1 MLRLISLEVDYFYFS
16 FSDQNQKKE
25 GKKKTFLPN
34 DKLKPNKLSISKLQR
49 ESQEQ
54 SFH

>member
-1 MLRLISLEVDYFYFS
+1 MLRLISLEVDYFS

-25 GKKKTFLPN
+25 GKKTTFLPN

>member
-1 MLRLISLEVDYFYFS
+1 MLRLISLEVDYFS

-25 GKKKTFLPN
+25 GKKKKTFLPN

-54 SFH
+54 LFH